1 MVSFSDMEQIV
12 CSSHPINSGLDSFQ
26 AAFLSVA
33 DSDSFKQVASSLLT
47 DESMNPEG
55 IG

>member
-1 MVSFSDMEQIV
+1 MASLSDTERIV
-12 CSSHPINSGLDSFQ
+12 CSSHPINNDLDSFR

-33 DSDSFKQVASSLLT
+33 DLDSFKQVASSLLT
-47 DESMNPEG
+47 EEGMNPEG